1 MLNVEEWMDIH
12 ALRREGQSIKR
23 IAAMTGRSR
32 NTIRKALKQTLPQ
45 QVITRKRT
53 SKLDQ
58 FKEYIRERFESC
70 RLSAV
75 RLAEEV
81 REKGYTGS
89 LRTLRRFVATLDASR
104 RWDKRKTVR
113 FETPPGK
120 QAQADWAYC
129 GRFPDATGKMVPIYV
144 FVMVLAWSRMMYV
157 EFTTSMK
164 LPWLIRCHLAAFRFF
179 GGWPL
184 QILYDN
190 MKQVRLGREKWNPLF
205 IDFASHYGIVVKT
218 HSIRRPQTKGKVER
232 MVNYVKENF
241 LVGRTF
247 AGVDDLNAQ
256 GVHWLETVANVR
268 VHGTTHERP
277 LDRWPNE
284 GLTAYESIATYHID
298 EWTERKAS
306 WEGYVSFGGSRY
318 SVPPEIAGK
327 TVLVGQRE
335 QSVVIRCEQM
345 IVAEHVA
352 ADRRGSTMA
361 DPDHVAAMWKLTLG
375 KSREEIVPRWNVRFD
390 APVAVAPLSV
400 FDEVTA

>member
-1 MLNVEEWMDIH
+1 MDIR
-12 ALRREGQSIKR
+12 ALRREGHSIKR

-32 NTIRKALKQTLPQ
+32 NTIRKALNQTLPQ

-53 SKLDQ
+53 SKLEQ
-58 FKEYIRERFESC
+58 FKAYVRERFESC

-89 LRTLRRFVATLDASR
+89 LRTLRRFVATLDAER

-129 GRFPDATGKMVPIYV
+129 GRFPDASGKMVPIYA
-144 FVMVLAWSRMMYV
+144 FVMVLAWSRVMYV

-184 QILYDN
+184 EILYDN
-190 MKQVRLGREKWNPLF
+190 MKQVRLSRDQWNPLF

-218 HSIRRPQTKGKVER
+218 HRIRRPRTKGKVER
-232 MVNYVKENF
+232 MVDYVKENF

-247 AGVDDLNAQ
+247 AGLDDLNAQ
-256 GVHWLETVANVR
+256 GMHWLETVANVR

-277 LDRWPNE
+277 VDRWHNE
-284 GLTAYESIATYHID
+284 GLTAYQSIATYHID
-298 EWTERKAS
+298 EWAARKAS

-318 SVPPEIAGK
+318 SVPPQIAGK
-327 TVLVGQRE
+327 NVVVGRRE
-335 QSVVIRCEQM
+335 QSVVIRCQQM
-345 IVAEHVA
+345 IVAEHRA

-361 DPDHVAAMWKLTLG
+361 DPDHVAAMWTLTLG

-390 APVAVAPLSV
+390 SPVAVAPLSV